1 MTATGF
7 ETQYTKVSGLWIS
20 VSALT
25 TMSSFIPHSSPLL
38 FPLLSSP
45 PPLFNPLFLTS
56 FLPPCPCL
64 FSFLVFSPLFF
75 HFLSSSV
82 LLNHLVPAPFL
93 LISLF
98 LSIIFSSFCL
108 FLCQPPPSSTY
119 LPETVRPCG
128 AAQSHYQPEAAHNKT
143 GVHPS
148 QSLAILQLYVA
159 NESSRA

>member
-25 TMSSFIPHSSPLL
+25 TMSSFIPHSSPLPSPFSPSSSFQSSL
-38 FPLLSSP
+38 PYILSSPLSLPVFFSSLLSS
-45 PPLFNPLFLTS
+45 
-56 FLPPCPCL
+56 
-64 FSFLVFSPLFF
+64 FF

-82 LLNHLVPAPFL
+82 FLNLLVPTPFL

-108 FLCQPPPSSTY
+108 FLCQPSYLIVSWRPISTILPCPPPPLPPSHHLPTY
-119 LPETVRPCG
+119 QR
-128 AAQSHYQPEAAHNKT
+128 Q
-143 GVHPS
+143 
-148 QSLAILQLYVA
+148 
-159 NESSRA
+159 